1 MLIKLSDPG
10 QLRSLVRFLAF
21 DQNLLVTAISD
32 RELEVGFVGSL
43 NSRAQRTAIESR
55 LRIWRDSHPDA
66 VTVLDD

>member
-10 QLRSLVRFLAF
+10 QLHSLVRFLAF

-55 LRIWRDSHPDA
+55 LRIWSDSHPDA
-66 VTVLDD
+66 VTVLGD